1 MHIQNVWKIVIIY
14 RFFITPVASG
24 RRALGLV
31 QLRCKKW
38 RAGQGWGSSKRPRSP
53 RPAQKRIEV
62 LKNHALPYDFI
73 DLSSSADR
81 FLMLEML
88 VLVRSWPQNHAS
100 GSARPSL
107 QAIPSAKKTVTGLL
121 VGRLSFSGAWGL
133 KSQNPDLWWSRP
145 GKNASGL
152 KSRFFKW
159 KLPSEIPCTGI
170 LNQRDC
176 SWEVAAWNPDF
187 VKILSS
193 LQNHLLGGIACA
205 IYIPL
210 LYRFGGLRPPNRYR
224 EGGI

>member
-1 MHIQNVWKIVIIY
+1 MHIQNVWKIVVIY

-24 RRALGLV
+24 RRALGFV

-53 RPAQKRIEV
+53 RPAQKRTEV

-107 QAIPSAKKTVTGLL
+107 QAIPSAKKLWLAYCLEDFHSLGL
-121 VGRLSFSGAWGL
+121 GAWRARIQTCDDQGL
-133 KSQNPDLWWSRP
+133 
-145 GKNASGL
+145 
-152 KSRFFKW
+152 
-159 KLPSEIPCTGI
+159 
-170 LNQRDC
+170 
-176 SWEVAAWNPDF
+176 
-187 VKILSS
+187 VKTR
-193 LQNHLLGGIACA
+193 LGSKVGFSNGSFHPKFLALA
-205 IYIPL
+205 Y
-210 LYRFGGLRPPNRYR
+210 
-224 EGGI
+224 

>member
-1 MHIQNVWKIVIIY
+1 MHIQNVWKIVVIY

-24 RRALGLV
+24 RRALGFV

-53 RPAQKRIEV
+53 RPAQKRTEV

-107 QAIPSAKKTVTGLL
+107 QAIPSAKKLWLAYCLEDFHSLGL
-121 VGRLSFSGAWGL
+121 GAWRARIQTCDDQGL
-133 KSQNPDLWWSRP
+133 VKTPLCLRRASCGGPFPAQIWRP
-145 GKNASGL
+145 CIINICSAAPNFIVLTQVGIFIWHITL
-152 KSRFFKW
+152 ICRFW
-159 KLPSEIPCTGI
+159 
-170 LNQRDC
+170 NHHC
-176 SWEVAAWNPDF
+176 S
-187 VKILSS
+187 K
-193 LQNHLLGGIACA
+193 
-205 IYIPL
+205 
-210 LYRFGGLRPPNRYR
+210 
-224 EGGI
+224 